1 MKKIFVFPMLAAV
14 LAVTGCSKKQS
25 FQDAMNEWKFTENID
40 QAKVVPLDSA
50 TGKMFDILTGASTGV
65 VFNNEIKETFELN
78 YYRYGYSY
86 NGGGVGVG
94 DINNDGLPDL
104 FFTGNVVPDRLFLN
118 KGNLQFEDITE
129 QQVLMPLMAGLP
141 A

>member
-1 MKKIFVFPMLAAV
+1 
-14 LAVTGCSKKQS
+14 
-25 FQDAMNEWKFTENID
+25 
-40 QAKVVPLDSA
+40 
-50 TGKMFDILTGASTGV
+50 
-65 VFNNEIKETFELN
+65 NNEIKETFELN

-129 QQVLMPLMAGLP
+129 TAGVN
-141 A
+141 AVDGWSTGVAM

>member
-50 TGKMFDILTGASTGV
+50 TG
-65 VFNNEIKETFELN
+65 N
-78 YYRYGYSY
+78 
-86 NGGGVGVG
+86 
-94 DINNDGLPDL
+94 
-104 FFTGNVVPDRLFLN
+104 PDRCLHRC
-118 KGNLQFEDITE
+118 GI
-129 QQVLMPLMAGLP
+129 QQ
-141 A
+141 